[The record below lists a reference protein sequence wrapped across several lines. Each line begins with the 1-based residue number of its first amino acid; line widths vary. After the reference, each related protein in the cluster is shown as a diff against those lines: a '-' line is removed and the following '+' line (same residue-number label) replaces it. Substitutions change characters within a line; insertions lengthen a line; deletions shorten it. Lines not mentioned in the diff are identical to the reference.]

1 MSEIYAIIKGRLTM
15 ASTREFLCEL
25 FDAMYDELPE
35 AKPKK
40 RK

>member
-1 MSEIYAIIKGRLTM
+1 M